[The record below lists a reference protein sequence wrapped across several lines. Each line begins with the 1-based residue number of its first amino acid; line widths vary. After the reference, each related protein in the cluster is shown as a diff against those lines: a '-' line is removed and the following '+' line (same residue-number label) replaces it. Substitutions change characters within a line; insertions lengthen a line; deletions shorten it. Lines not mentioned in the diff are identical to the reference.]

1 MIKPNSDYIKTSRC
15 NRRIASEIMKE
26 KIEQLCGQ
34 IKDLLKKND
43 KEYIIAITPEAT
55 YSTPGF
61 TFPEYFNNILLDD
74 SEYGFHELLCDDSI
88 DVEWDD
94 FVLDVEEEPIYTNDY
109 YEEDHDDDED
119 FDEGEYIIYDEI
131 TEFLLIAIRIES
143 DKLVFCV
150 ETTFT
155 DDEQTA
161 CENVEEVSISSLID
175 NYGDDIVVRALEA
188 YVRLLSD
195 ETKDSSFWKI

>member
-1 MIKPNSDYIKTSRC
+1 
-15 NRRIASEIMKE
+15 MKE

-43 KEYIIAITPEAT
+43 REYIVAITPEET

-61 TFPEYFNNILLDD
+61 TFPEYFKNIIDN
-74 SEYGFHELLCDDSI
+74 SEYCFNELLCDDSI
-88 DVEWDD
+88 DVDWDD
-94 FVLDVEEEPIYTNDY
+94 FIIDEYVEPIYVDDY
-109 YEEDHDDDED
+109 DEEDYDEED
-119 FDEGEYIIYDEI
+119 CILYDEI
-131 TEFLLIAIRIES
+131 SQYLLIAIRIES

-150 ETTFT
+150 EKIFT

-161 CENVEEVSISSLID
+161 CENVKEVSISSLVC
-175 NYGDDIVVRALEA
+175 NYDDEAVVRALEA

-195 ETKDSSFWKI
+195 ETKKSEFWKI

>member
-1 MIKPNSDYIKTSRC
+1 M
-15 NRRIASEIMKE
+15 EE

-43 KEYIIAITPEAT
+43 REYIVAITPEET

-61 TFPEYFNNILLDD
+61 TFPEYFNNILDN

-88 DVEWDD
+88 DVDWED
-94 FVLDVEEEPIYTNDY
+94 FVLDEEIEHIYTDDFD
-109 YEEDHDDDED
+109 EEDHDDDED
-119 FDEGEYIIYDEI
+119 FDEEDYIIYDEI
-131 TEFLLIAIRIES
+131 TQFLLIAIRIES

-150 ETTFT
+150 EETFT

-161 CENVEEVSISSLID
+161 CENVKEVSISSLI
-175 NYGDDIVVRALEA
+175 NYYGDENVVRALEA
-188 YVRLLSD
+188 YVRILSD
-195 ETKDSSFWKI
+195 TPKDSIFWKV